1 MVVFADV
8 AVAPIILFAGFI
20 TGMMA
25 FVPIV
30 LIESLVFWRLKWGS
44 FGRSLADSALINVAS
59 TFCGLVL
66 FIVFT
71 LTAFQCIRFPVDA
84 EGHLGTECSWLVPPL
99 LGLVALWA
107 LTVAIEGGV
116 LLLLKRHTSR
126 QTWIAALAGNVAS
139 YALVGLG
146 IAILGPGFR

>member
-1 MVVFADV
+1 MMVLADV
-8 AVAPIILFAGFI
+8 AVAPIILFAGFL
-20 TGMMA
+20 TGIKA

-30 LIESLVFWRLKWGS
+30 LIEALVLWRLKWGS
-44 FGRSLADSALINVAS
+44 FGRSLAESALINVAS

-66 FIVFT
+66 FVVFT
-71 LTAFQCIRFPVDA
+71 LTAFQCIRFPFDA
-84 EGHLGTECSWLVPPL
+84 EGHLATKRSWLVPPL
-99 LGLVALWA
+99 LGLVAIWA

-139 YALVGLG
+139 YALVGLAV
-146 IAILGPGFR
+146 AILGPGFR